1 MECGRKGRNVKGISD
16 AVAGTALMGGENLR
30 VRCVTGRP
38 QPKIPLASL
47 PTGQALDGERED
59 LVPVAET
66 TILPESEIAKK
77 PERRSRAESR
87 EQAINQII
95 DIATNEFVEK
105 GLAGARIDEIAGK
118 ATKRKIYYYFE
129 GKDELY
135 RAVLQRAYARV
146 RESEAEVDIE
156 SGSATDALRRLIEHD
171 VRYHARH
178 PELVRLVM
186 NENIHR
192 AEHLKQIE
200 GLPQGNRRVIGIL
213 ESIIARGQAEGTFRD
228 GIDPVDLHL
237 NLTALSFYNVSNQ
250 FTFAHNFGVDMTSP
264 EAIERRAGQVADI
277 ILAWVT
283 KKD

>member
-1 MECGRKGRNVKGISD
+1 MSLGSNAAGAQHRPVPTLAHD
-16 AVAGTALMGGENLR
+16 AA
-30 VRCVTGRP
+30 
-38 QPKIPLASL
+38 
-47 PTGQALDGERED
+47 
-59 LVPVAET
+59 
-66 TILPESEIAKK
+66 EIAVLSPSDPSDPASAPK
-77 PERRSRAESR
+77 PARRSRAESR

-135 RAVLQRAYARV
+135 RAVLERAYAQV
-146 RESEAEVDIE
+146 RNSEAEVDID
-156 SGSATDALRRLIEHD
+156 SGTAADALRRLIEHD
-171 VRYHARH
+171 VHYHARH

-192 AEHLKQIE
+192 AEHLKQIPS
-200 GLPQGNRRVIGIL
+200 LPQGNRRVIDML
-213 ESIIARGQAEGTFRD
+213 SKIIARGQAEGLFRD
-228 GIDPVDLHL
+228 GLDAVDLHL

-264 EAIERRAGQVADI
+264 EAIDRRASQVSDI